1 MKNTRNAGRKPI
13 IDNCSLDEIISR
25 SLQGESISSLATEF
39 GVSRQAL
46 YKRIRSS
53 TESEKNICIDY
64 YSGDKKATR
73 IEVDFAH
80 EKIHVLNYAIKIS
93 ERAFGINSNPS
104 WEDFEDFL
112 WQKLLLSMGLSGDSS
127 LRQFW
132 VNETAKDYFSLEDIV
147 DCENTGLKSDDCFID
162 TPVFSFKK
170 NDLITGRTDTD
181 GYQMKALS
189 KDRRWF
195 VKSQAVIGGELMDD
209 WAVELIASDF
219 CKQLSIPCIEQR
231 RCEIAYAGKRYDAVY
246 SQNFELD
253 GYSFISF
260 ERLLERQGLSSNDEE
275 FIKLNAIEKLK
286 WCAKKLSVG
295 GNLPYESAEK
305 YMLDIALIDCL
316 IGNVD
321 RHTKN
326 FGLFFNAESSC
337 YEIPLIFDNGMG
349 LFEHDRY
356 KNSYMSF
363 EDAMRNVYVSPYGED
378 PFDMIKM
385 LDTEYDLIS
394 KYPKLSTLTTHS
406 EWMSTF
412 AKKYLERMMSIWQ
425 K

>member
-25 SLQGESISSLATEF
+25 SLQGESISSLAAEF

-112 WQKLLLSMGLSGDSS
+112 WQKLLLSAGLSGDSS
-127 LRQFW
+127 LKQFW

-231 RCEIAYAGKRYDAVY
+231 RCEISYAGKRYDAVY

-305 YMLDIALIDCL
+305 YMLDMALIDCL

-326 FGLFFNAESSC
+326 FGLFFNAESSR

-356 KNSYMSF
+356 KNSYMCF

-394 KYPKLSTLTTHS
+394 KYPKLSTLTAHS